1 MIVTANLV
9 QGVRQLRKQ
18 RVVVKRLD
26 AVQNLGAM

>member
-18 RVVVKRLD
+18 KAVVKRLD